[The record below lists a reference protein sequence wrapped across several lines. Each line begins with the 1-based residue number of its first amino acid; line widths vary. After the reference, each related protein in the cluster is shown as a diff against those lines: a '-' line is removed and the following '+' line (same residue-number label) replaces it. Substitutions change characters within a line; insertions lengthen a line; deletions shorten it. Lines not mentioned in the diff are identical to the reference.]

1 MEIVMPVKK
10 TFTINEQNDA
20 FIERAL
26 DQGEFSNASE
36 MVRAGLRMLET
47 EQLKLAELRHEIDK
61 GIKSYNEGR
70 YTVYAS
76 AKDLHKDIIGE

>member
-1 MEIVMPVKK
+1 MPVKK

-20 FIERAL
+20 FIERSL
-26 DQGEFSNASE
+26 DKGEFSNASE

-61 GIKSYNEGR
+61 GIKSYNEGHS
-70 YTVYAS
+70 TVYAT
-76 AKDLHKDIIGE
+76 AKDLQNDIIGE